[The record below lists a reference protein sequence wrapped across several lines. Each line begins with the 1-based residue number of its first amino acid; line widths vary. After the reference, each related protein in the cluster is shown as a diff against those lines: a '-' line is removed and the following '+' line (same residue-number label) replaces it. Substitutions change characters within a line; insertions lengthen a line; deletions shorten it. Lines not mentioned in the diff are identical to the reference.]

1 MQSDEKHR
9 GVNDSHNEQKE
20 YQSLFWVP
28 MLYQTAESATMIVEG
43 MLDDIADFYQSN
55 GDDNTRKS
63 MLQMEERDQDDG
75 GPKKR
80 REQILGDDSLGNEV
94 VATRVE
100 VVTKSDDTVFTI
112 LSVLKSH
119 FLFSKLHDYE
129 LEDVVDSMIDEQFE
143 EGDDVIIEGEVGDKY
158 YILEE
163 GSCDIII
170 NSETV
175 GQLPK
180 ASSFGDL
187 ALMYNS
193 PRAATIR
200 ASMDCTCWSLEKKF
214 FRQAMV
220 TSSSNQTGNL
230 ATFLGKLKL
239 FESLNM
245 VSLSQLAKSLTLKT
259 YNAGDY
265 IITQG
270 EIGENFYVIYKGK
283 VRITKTGD
291 DGVEIPLITLGEGA
305 VFGERALIKKEPR
318 AANVI
323 ADGSTEC
330 YSLAK
335 DDFANMLGGIISQM
349 NELNNMR
356 ILRSCPVFTELS
368 DRSLQKVREL
378 VKNREM
384 FSGQR
389 LLCDS
394 NNLFIILEGQVI
406 SPDGEV
412 FKVGSVVGDLT
423 VNADDVTPSVTCK
436 SDEATIGILA
446 RNMMLEQ
453 IEAQKN
459 GDDID
464 EIEEHVAENADPED
478 EALEKLQKNLDI
490 RKESAAKRIR
500 SVQEYVCRDL
510 LDLEIVKPLG
520 KGTFGNV
527 YLAKHKG
534 TGKTMALKCLDK
546 QVLVKA
552 SQGAYVKRECEALYN
567 LFHPFIA
574 NYYGVFVVPRKVIFA
589 IENVPG
595 LELWS
600 YLYDKDRKE
609 KGAHGGLP
617 ILNATLYLAQIVLA
631 LEHIH
636 HLGFAYRDLKS
647 ENMLFDSKGY
657 IKVVDFG
664 FAKSVPFF
672 NKTGEVQYRTFTLC
686 GTPDYMAPEVVLTQ
700 GHDKSADYW
709 ALGCLCYEMLK
720 ASTPFE
726 SMSQKRTFEK
736 IVRSQKFLAFPTTFD
751 PHMKSFIRRLMHPK
765 AALRIGALQNGFG
778 DIKEHAIFNTKG
790 AGTTSF
796 DSLLNYEVEMPF
808 VPVGDIDTSIDD
820 HEKTAEDL
828 QREFD
833 EGLSGGPDV
842 EGIDLVEE
850 AAIEDDINDGLFQDL
865 LDVGEDQ
872 SHLD

>member
-1 MQSDEKHR
+1 MVCVCPTYLALPSIFIIIIINWLKHARLAGSCYEFSSRKGEPSCHFRDLTVSKTGRFTVSTREVYCISLPAWWYRTMSMQSDEKHR

-63 MLQMEERDQDDG
+63 ILQMEERDQDDG

-143 EGDDVIIEGEVGDKY
+143 EGDDVIVEGEVGDKY

-230 ATFLGKLKL
+230 ASFLGKLKL

-356 ILRSCPVFTELS
+356 ILRSCP
-368 DRSLQKVREL
+368 
-378 VKNREM
+378 
-384 FSGQR
+384 
-389 LLCDS
+389 
-394 NNLFIILEGQVI
+394 
-406 SPDGEV
+406 
-412 FKVGSVVGDLT
+412 
-423 VNADDVTPSVTCK
+423 
-436 SDEATIGILA
+436 
-446 RNMMLEQ
+446 
-453 IEAQKN
+453 
-459 GDDID
+459 
-464 EIEEHVAENADPED
+464 
-478 EALEKLQKNLDI
+478 KNLDI

-500 SVQEYVCRDL
+500 SVQEYACKDL

-796 DSLLNYEVEMPF
+796 DSLLNYDVEMPF

-820 HEKTAEDL
+820 HEKSAEDL

-872 SHLD
+872 GHLD